1 MIDQLDLQSIR
12 DDFPIF
18 RAGSEN
24 SQLAFLDNAAT
35 TQKPQSVIDAVVDYY
50 SNYNANVHRGIYRI
64 GELAT
69 ARFEA
74 VRKLTADF
82 IHAPK
87 PENIIFTKGTTE
99 SINLVAYAWGRNQ
112 LKSGDEI
119 LITEMEHHSNIIPW
133 QITAKATGALLK
145 FIPVKTDGT
154 LDMTSLDDLI
164 SEKTKI
170 VALIQQSNV
179 FGTVNPI
186 KKIIHKAH
194 ENGAIVLIDGA
205 QTAPHSSVDVTEMD
219 CDFYA
224 FSGHKMLAPTG
235 VGVLYGKSEFLES
248 MDPFLGGGEMIQ
260 TVNMQT
266 STWNQI
272 PWKFEAG
279 TPNIAQVIGLG
290 AAIEYL
296 NRIGMEN
303 IHQYEQELLAYALRE
318 LAKIPQV
325 VIYGSAPERG
335 AVISLNA
342 GNVHPHDLAQFLDQ
356 EQIAVRAGHH
366 CAQPIMNKLQVSATT
381 RVSFYLY
388 NRIDEIDRLCKGIR
402 SAISFM
408 G

>member
-1 MIDQLDLQSIR
+1 
-12 DDFPIF
+12 
-18 RAGSEN
+18 
-24 SQLAFLDNAAT
+24 
-35 TQKPQSVIDAVVDYY
+35 
-50 SNYNANVHRGIYRI
+50 
-64 GELAT
+64 
-69 ARFEA
+69 
-74 VRKLTADF
+74 
-82 IHAPK
+82 
-87 PENIIFTKGTTE
+87 
-99 SINLVAYAWGRNQ
+99 
-112 LKSGDEI
+112 
-119 LITEMEHHSNIIPW
+119 
-133 QITAKATGALLK
+133 
-145 FIPVKTDGT
+145 
-154 LDMTSLDDLI
+154 
-164 SEKTKI
+164 
-170 VALIQQSNV
+170 